1 MCLDAC
7 LPLLSKRFLVIK
19 SDTAEQNVNTIME
32 MRDAS
37 FFKEIFPMRAICST
51 SQSENNHTPPCESN
65 DKFYTPYE
73 EYNDLVNEPPRMR
86 KRPKI
91 TESFGDDFNVYHV
104 GELVT
109 PQII

>member
-1 MCLDAC
+1 
-7 LPLLSKRFLVIK
+7 
-19 SDTAEQNVNTIME
+19 ME

-86 KRPKI
+86 K
-91 TESFGDDFNVYHV
+91 
-104 GELVT
+104 
-109 PQII
+109 